1 MSDYLQFLGQGLGD
15 VGCGWDV
22 LLTANFLGTGWMQA
36 YISVS
41 KTNVYIDFCSW
52 IPSFCQGWVA
62 FVPPP
67 CLLLWVCE
75 KVNSMLLLAWPLRC
89 LFNQSVGVCLA
100 LSLNFPLQANL
111 SFLLVSP
118 TFFVLAQGI
127 EHCKKLCLQAGLC
140 STYTIIIRV

>member
-41 KTNVYIDFCSW
+41 KANVYMDFCSW

-67 CLLLWVCE
+67 
-75 KVNSMLLLAWPLRC
+75 MLAP
-89 LFNQSVGVCLA
+89 V
-100 LSLNFPLQANL
+100 SL
-111 SFLLVSP
+111 
-118 TFFVLAQGI
+118 
-127 EHCKKLCLQAGLC
+127 
-140 STYTIIIRV
+140 